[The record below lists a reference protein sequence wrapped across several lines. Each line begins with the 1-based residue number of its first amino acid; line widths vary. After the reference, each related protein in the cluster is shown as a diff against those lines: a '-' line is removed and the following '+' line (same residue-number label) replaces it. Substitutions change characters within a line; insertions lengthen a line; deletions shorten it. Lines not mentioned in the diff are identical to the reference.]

1 MNEISFSQFSKI
13 ANDRLQKRVAQ
24 QKENVHSSALSSI
37 FNAADTDKNT
47 TLNKMELKSA
57 LNDIQKEFEKYETQ
71 KQTISEKLETKE
83 EKNIQENEQKENK
96 NE

>member
-1 MNEISFSQFSKI
+1 
-13 ANDRLQKRVAQ
+13 
-24 QKENVHSSALSSI
+24 
-37 FNAADTDKNT
+37 
-47 TLNKMELKSA
+47 MELKSA